1 MNASGQEWIERICIP
16 ADHPSLPGHFPGE
29 PVIAGVILLD
39 RLAALL
45 EREGR
50 GVIKRIAAVKF
61 RAPLLPGEEAEL
73 QVAVTLGQV
82 RFRVLRNAEILASGE
97 AELA

>member
-1 MNASGQEWIERICIP
+1 MDASGHEWIERICIS

-29 PVIAGVILLD
+29 PVVAGVILLD
-39 RLAALL
+39 RLAGLL
-45 EREGR
+45 EREGC
-50 GVIKRIAAVKF
+50 GVIKRMAAVKF
-61 RAPLLPGEEAEL
+61 RAPLLADEEAEL
-73 QVAVTLGQV
+73 QVAVTARQV

>member
-1 MNASGQEWIERICIP
+1 MNASGHEWIERVCIP

-45 EREGR
+45 EREGC

-61 RAPLLPGEEAEL
+61 RAPLLPEEEAEL
-73 QVAVTLGQV
+73 QVAVTAGQV